1 MKQTWQGTLKI
12 LETALC
18 LCVFQGAERKWWS
31 ANTPFLAVCYP
42 EYNHVHI
49 CAFVNKPSI
58 F

>member
-1 MKQTWQGTLKI
+1 MARNFGDI
-12 LETALC
+12 GNCALC
-18 LCVFQGAERKWWS
+18 MFQGAERKRWS

-42 EYNHVHI
+42 EYSHVHI